1 MAELVDLAWGRE
13 IHLSLDLNEEPM
25 QRNDVDDQPT
35 PIIKLHQVHE
45 YAQLLSIFLVQR
57 PLEFSV
63 VDVMNMQSFMN
74 KLNKMSIFGIN
85 KHHHKTIDLYFH
97 SV

>member
-35 PIIKLHQVHE
+35 PIVKLPQAHE

-63 VDVMNMQSFMN
+63 VDVMNMQSFMD
-74 KLNKMSIFGIN
+74 KFNKMLISNIN
-85 KHHHKTIDLYFH
+85 KHHQK
-97 SV
+97 